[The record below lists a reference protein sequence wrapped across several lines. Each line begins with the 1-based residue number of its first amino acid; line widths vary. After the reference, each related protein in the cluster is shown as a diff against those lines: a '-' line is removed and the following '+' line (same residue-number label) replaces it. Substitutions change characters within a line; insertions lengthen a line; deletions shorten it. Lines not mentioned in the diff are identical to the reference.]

1 MELFFG
7 LLFVIGLPVTVLL
20 CVAWATGLIGVDIIK
35 GWTGKLS
42 LPAQNILKEYM
53 ALPESSRPFHDIMPA
68 LEAMDARHDR
78 RGANGHFKDYAS
90 SKFTWTEASSCNDF
104 CVHTDT
110 FRKYASVKP
119 KCPYQEYVTLHE
131 NIAAVHE
138 ELEIQKRKA
147 IETSTQAGYDILN
160 DLNKALNQ
168 ERKIINS
175 VTKEFL

>member
-1 MELFFG
+1 ME
-7 LLFVIGLPVTVLL
+7 LLFVLLFIIGLPVTVTLL
-20 CVAWATGLIGVDIIK
+20 GIWASGIIGIDTIK

-53 ALPESSRPFHDIMPA
+53 ALPESSRPMIDIMPA

-78 RGANGHFKDYAS
+78 RGANRHFKDYAS

-104 CVHTDT
+104 CVHTKT

-131 NIAAVHE
+131 NIAAVHK
-138 ELEIQKRKA
+138 ELDIQKSKA
-147 IETSTQAGYDILN
+147 IEASTQVGYDILT

-175 VTKEFL
+175 VTEEFL